1 MNDTNNKTPRPAVS
15 DKAKTLGL
23 LIPVAVLCI
32 GFLLGLCWFIRP
44 AESETEKRELTK
56 FPTFTVESFLSGEFT
71 DQVSLWYADT
81 FPGREGLIKA
91 YHGIESLFGLRD
103 EQFQQG
109 DVGDDVPD
117 GQMPDGPVENP
128 DRPTNGGEGGEKV
141 GGYYLSGDTAYE
153 LYAYSESGARTY
165 ASLMNKAAVTLEG
178 KANLYD
184 LVVPLH
190 YSFALSADVQD
201 SMSLPDAGKFIP
213 YIYSG
218 MNDGVNTVD
227 VYSALMAHKDEYVYF
242 RADHHW
248 TATGAYY
255 AYEAYCKKAGITP
268 TPLSSYEKLSFGG
281 FLGTLYSKTGQPAA
295 MGNNPDTVEAYVP
308 KGTNDL
314 YIYDENGGDRTRYR
328 GGVVRR
334 DTDSFYAAAAS
345 KYNCFLMGDHPLI
358 EIHNENVSAD
368 RKGTTV
374 LLVKESFGNAF
385 APFLVDSYEYIYV
398 VDYRYYKGGTL
409 GQLVSDKGVDDVIFL
424 NNVVAATGSAR
435 LSELEDFIG

>member
-1 MNDTNNKTPRPAVS
+1 MNDTNNKTPRSAVS

-23 LIPVAVLCI
+23 ILPVLLLCV
-32 GFLLGLCWFIRP
+32 GFLAGLCWFLRP
-44 AESETEKRELTK
+44 ATSETEKRELTK
-56 FPTFTVESFLSGEFT
+56 FPTFTIDSFLSGEFT

-81 FPGREGLIKA
+81 FPGREGLIQA
-91 YHGIESLFGLRD
+91 YHGIESLFGIRG

-109 DVGDDVPD
+109 DVGDVVPE
-117 GQMPDGPVENP
+117 GQMPQGPVDEP
-128 DRPTNGGEGGEKV
+128 DRPTSGGEGGEQV

-165 ASLMNKAAVTLEG
+165 ASLMNEAAKLTAG
-178 KANLYD
+178 KAKVYD
-184 LVVPLH
+184 LIIPLH

-218 MNDGVNTVD
+218 MNEEVHTVD
-227 VYSALMAHKDEYVYF
+227 VYSALMAHKDEYIYF
-242 RADHHW
+242 RTDHHW

-255 AYEAYCKKAGITP
+255 AYEAFCKKAGITP
-268 TPLSSYEKLSFGG
+268 TPLSSYEKLAFGG
-281 FLGTLYSKTGQPAA
+281 FLGTLYSKTGQPSA
-295 MGNNPDTVEAYVP
+295 MGGNPDTVEAYIP
-308 KGTNDL
+308 KGTNDE

-328 GGVVRR
+328 GGVVRK

-358 EIHNENVSAD
+358 EIHNENISAD

-385 APFLVDSYEYIYV
+385 APFLVDSYEYVYV
-398 VDYRYYKGGTL
+398 VDYRYYNGTL
-409 GQLVSDKGVDDVIFL
+409 SRLVDEKGVDDVIFL
-424 NNVVAATGSAR
+424 NNIVAATGGAR
-435 LSELEDFIG
+435 LSEMEDFIQ